1 MSPDELINSL
11 LISEIVN
18 VTRDGIVIERVRVG
32 EYLSMIVEAMEREA
46 ETLKEAKLAYLE
58 LFL

>member
-1 MSPDELINSL
+1 MCIRDSLIR
-11 LISEIVN
+11 EIVN

>member
-1 MSPDELINSL
+1 MNPDELINSL
-11 LISEIVN
+11 LIREIVN